1 MSKKK
6 RRKSGHPAIMATL
19 PRLLSGLSEVATLMR
34 DKQWPQALER
44 LEALDRRYPHQAEVL
59 TALVNVCYELQD
71 IRRYQHACERLLRI
85 DPDNVD
91 ASLGLAGS
99 YLRNVRPALALR
111 AFRRFLDRWPDHE
124 RADEVRK
131 TVAGLE
137 AKMTAFLTEWGAPGA
152 EGLEFAVLHEE
163 AQSLMEQGKY
173 PQARKV
179 AERLLHVKP
188 EFAPALNNLSQI
200 HFAEGHL
207 DRAVAATQQ
216 VLTFDPDNYHAL
228 SNLTRFLCLSGRLDE
243 ARQWAE
249 RLKAVQADVDAEN
262 VWLKRA
268 EALSYLGDDQGV
280 LDAFSGAEQAGRLK
294 SPLTNP
300 LLYHLAAVA
309 AMRLGHEDEARRHW
323 REAIKRSP
331 GLDLAQANLDDLSQP
346 PGKRHAP
353 WAFQLPNWVT
363 QQAIH
368 DMAAHLTPA
377 VRHKRDQAVTQAA
390 RRYLRQHP
398 EVAALVP
405 LLLDRSD
412 SHGREF
418 ALRVAL
424 LAETPEMLAALRDF
438 ALSQRG
444 PDDLRHQAA
453 RAVSEAG
460 LLPSGPMRMWIKGE
474 WREILL
480 MGFEIHD
487 EPTVQH
493 RPKTDR
499 LMTEALMALHQD
511 DAEKAER
518 LLKQA
523 LEMEP
528 DAPDLLNNLAYAY
541 ALQGRHQESETLVR
555 QVFQRHPDY
564 AFARI
569 GLARLSISRGETG
582 QAKELLEPLLSRK
595 QFNFKEFALFCNA
608 QVELFSAEGK
618 HEGVRSW
625 LDMWAGVDPD
635 NPDIADWRRR
645 LDRHGLRLWPF
656 SRRT

>member
-1 MSKKK
+1 MS
-6 RRKSGHPAIMATL
+6 TL

-34 DKQWPQALER
+34 DRQWPQALER
-44 LEALDRRYPHQAEVL
+44 LEVLDRRYPNQAEIL
-59 TALVNVCYELQD
+59 SALVNVCYELQD

-91 ASLGLAGS
+91 AALGLAGS
-99 YLRNVRPALALR
+99 YLKNIRPALALR

-137 AKMTAFLTEWGAPGA
+137 AKMTAFLTEWGTPGA

-173 PQARKV
+173 SQARRV
-179 AERLLHVKP
+179 AEQLLHRRP
-188 EFAPALNNLSQI
+188 DFAPALNNLSQI

-207 DRAVAATQQ
+207 DWAVAAAQQ

-249 RLKAVQADVDAEN
+249 RLKAVQADVDAGD

-268 EALSYLGDDQGV
+268 EALSFLGDDQGV
-280 LDAFSGAEQAGRLK
+280 LDAFSGAEQAGHLK
-294 SPLTNP
+294 SPRANP

-309 AMRLGHEDEARRHW
+309 AMRLGHEDEARKRW
-323 REAIKRSP
+323 REALKRSP
-331 GLDLAQANLDDLSQP
+331 GLDLAQANLDDLRQP
-346 PGKRHAP
+346 VGKRHAP
-353 WAFQLPNWVT
+353 WAFPLPNWVT

-424 LAETPEMLAALRDF
+424 MAETPEMLTALRDF

-453 RAVSEAG
+453 RAASEAG
-460 LLPSGPMRMWIKGE
+460 LLPAGPTRMWMNGE
-474 WREILL
+474 WQEILL
-480 MGFEIHD
+480 LGFELND
-487 EPTVQH
+487 EPVVEH
-493 RPKTDR
+493 KPKTERWIIDA
-499 LMTEALMALHQD
+499 MEALGQGD
-511 DAEKAER
+511 GERAER
-518 LLKQA
+518 LLKRA
-523 LEMEP
+523 LEIEP
-528 DAPDLLNNLAYAY
+528 DAPDLLNNLAFAY
-541 ALQGRHQESETLVR
+541 GLQGRAREAEALVQ
-555 QVFQRHPDY
+555 QVHQRHPDY

-569 GLARLSISRGETG
+569 GLARKCISKRQLDE
-582 QAKELLEPLLSRK
+582 ARSLLEPLLSRK
-595 QFNFKEFALFCNA
+595 RFNFKEFSAFCHA

-618 HEGVRSW
+618 HEGVRAW
-625 LDMWAGVDPD
+625 LDLWAGVDPD
-635 NPDIADWRRR
+635 NPHIADWRRR
-645 LDRHGLRLWPF
+645 IDRHGLRLWPF
-656 SRRT
+656 GRRT